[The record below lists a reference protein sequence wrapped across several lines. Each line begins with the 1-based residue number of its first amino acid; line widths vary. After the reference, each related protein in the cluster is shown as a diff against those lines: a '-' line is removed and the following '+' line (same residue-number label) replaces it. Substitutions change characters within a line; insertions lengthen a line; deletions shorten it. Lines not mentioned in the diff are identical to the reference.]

1 MAVLKSRKKAG
12 NLNLFID
19 MAIRGEGI
27 LEIFQP
33 QRIESEKISYIHEAS
48 TYWRKK
54 KKKLQNNMKRYAE
67 LIGNYKN

>member
-33 QRIESEKISYIHEAS
+33 QRIESEKI
-48 TYWRKK
+48 
-54 KKKLQNNMKRYAE
+54 
-67 LIGNYKN
+67 